1 MSKQTAVEWLRTI
14 YENRPAYEECILDEE
29 WEKAKEMERLQHG
42 YTWDSALEYHE
53 KRGYNLMRTIDD
65 FDDYWENKFGGE
77 NDN

>member
-1 MSKQTAVEWLRTI
+1 MDWLYTEIERLTTRAGI
-14 YENRPAYEECILDEE
+14 HMIWNMMDDLLNQAKDM
-29 WEKAKEMERLQHG
+29 EKLQHG